1 MMDFKKLYAEVLQ
14 KHLPDLEEEQI
25 LSMIEKPK
33 KKEMGDLA
41 FPCFVLA
48 KQYRKAPQ
56 MIAAEIAEK
65 VAHPWFSKVEAVGPY
80 VNIFL
85 DPAAV
90 SLPVL
95 QSVIKEKNRY
105 GSNQDGN
112 GRNVVFDL
120 SSPNIAKPF
129 SMGHL
134 RSTVIGNALAHLAEK
149 NGYQSVRIN
158 YIGDWGTQFGKLI
171 AAYKRWGDD
180 AAIAKNP
187 IPELLK
193 LYVKFHEEAEQDPA
207 LEDEGRK
214 EFKKLEDGDAEA
226 VGLWKKFR
234 KESLKEFQRIYD
246 LMGISFDSYNGE
258 SFYNDKMEPVIEML
272 EEKGLLDESEG
283 ADVVNLEEYNY
294 PPALIRKS
302 DGATLY
308 VTRDLASAFYRKK
321 TYDFAKAI
329 YVVGN
334 EQSLHFAQLK
344 AVLKKAGYDWSD
356 DMVHVAFGMML
367 QNGKKMST
375 RKGRVIL
382 LEEVLQEAIDL
393 AHRLIEEKNPALEKK
408 QEVARQVGI
417 GAVIFQDL
425 KHYRT
430 NDIEFSLETMLN
442 FDGETGPYLQYT
454 HARCCSLM
462 RKASA
467 VDLNREEH
475 LSDPEAWPIL
485 QLIAD
490 FPQIVRTAWQDY
502 DPSKIARFALDL
514 ARAFNQYYAHVRI
527 LSDEKNQN
535 ARLQLVYA
543 TATLLK
549 ESLRLL
555 GMKAPE
561 EM

>member
-1 MMDFKKLYAEVLQ
+1 MELKQIYAEVL
-14 KHLPDLEEEQI
+14 KPHIEGMELPQI
-25 LSMIEKPK
+25 QSLVEKPK
-33 KKEMGDLA
+33 KSEMGDLA
-41 FPCFVLA
+41 FPCFQLA
-48 KQYRKAPQ
+48 KQFRKAPQ
-56 MIAAEIAEK
+56 QIAVELSEK
-65 VAHPWFSKVEAVGPY
+65 ISHPWFSKVEAVGPY
-80 VNIFL
+80 VNVFL
-85 DPAAV
+85 DSAAI
-90 SLPVL
+90 STPVL
-95 QSVIKEKNRY
+95 QEIIQQGADY

-112 GRNVVFDL
+112 GRNVPFDL

-134 RSTVIGNALAHLAEK
+134 RSTVIGNSIANLADK

-180 AAIAKNP
+180 EAISKRP

-193 LYVKFHEEAEQDPA
+193 LYIRFHEEAETNPT

-214 EFKKLEDGDAEA
+214 EFKSLEDGDAEA
-226 VGLWKKFR
+226 VALWTKFR
-234 KESLKEFQRIYD
+234 AESLKEFQRIYD
-246 LMGISFDSYNGE
+246 LMGMEFDSFNGE
-258 SFYNDKMEPVIEML
+258 AFYNDKMTPVIEML
-272 EEKGLLDESEG
+272 EEKGLLEESQG
-283 ADVVNLEEYNY
+283 AQVVQLEEYQY

-308 VTRDLASAFYRKK
+308 ATRDLASAFYRKN
-321 TYDFAKAI
+321 TYDFAKSL

-334 EQSLHFAQLK
+334 EQSLHFAQVK

-356 DMVHVAFGMML
+356 DMVHISFGMML

-393 AHRLIEEKNPALEKK
+393 ADRLIEEKNPALENK

-417 GAVIFQDL
+417 GSVIFQDL
-425 KHYRT
+425 KNYRT
-430 NDIEFSLETMLN
+430 NDIEFSMEAMLN

-454 HARCCSLM
+454 HARCRSLL
-462 RKASA
+462 RKAGS
-467 VDLNREEH
+467 VDLEKEEQVT
-475 LSDPEAWPIL
+475 DPESWPIL
-485 QLIAD
+485 QLLAN
-490 FPQIVRTAWQDY
+490 FPQVVRQAWNEY

-527 LSDEKNQN
+527 LSEGAEQN
-535 ARLQLVYA
+535 ARLQLVYS
-543 TATLLK
+543 TATLLQ
-549 ESLRLL
+549 EALRLL
-555 GMKAPE
+555 GMEAPE